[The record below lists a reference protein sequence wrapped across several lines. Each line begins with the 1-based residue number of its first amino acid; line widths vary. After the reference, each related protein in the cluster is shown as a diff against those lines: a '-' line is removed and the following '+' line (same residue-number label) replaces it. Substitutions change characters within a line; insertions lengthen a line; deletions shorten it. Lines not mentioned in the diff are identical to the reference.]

1 MISGNILP
9 LEAEV
14 RLIVGGGLANAQR
27 VPQVRR
33 IFSPYP
39 FSGEIND
46 QDVLSA
52 IPCPS
57 SVNPNFNSSNNYH
70 LCREREKV
78 KEKSLVAVGFSPPSG
93 HVPCS
98 CPS

>member
-1 MISGNILP
+1 MISGNIMP

-14 RLIVGGGLANAQR
+14 RLIVVGCLANAQR

-70 LCREREKV
+70 LCREGEKV
-78 KEKSLVAVGFSPPSG
+78 SG
-93 HVPCS
+93 KKFGGRGI
-98 CPS
+98 